1 MPPSSRWIAVG
12 AAVSIAL
19 AVYGLFAL
27 YDMAREDALTR
38 VASLTTDQA
47 DATAAQ
53 PEQMRGPESG
63 DTMDNGE
70 TDAAVGRPPEPE
82 STVAAVPEPA
92 EDDLTSEEGQATTA
106 GDSPTEHEVPSSAA
120 SDEQAESTAEA
131 EATAS
136 DEDPAESS
144 AGPPES
150 EDSARQ
156 PEQVETPVP
165 AERSG
170 EVASPPEEAPGS
182 SAAEDEATAP
192 PAAAEPELA
201 HLDTETAAGAGGE
214 VDPTDS
220 RVAQQDEVPASVTT
234 VVAEPAEDTPPPTA
248 ESETGDA
255 PDVAAVAVPVP
266 EPAAPPEPVE
276 QEDAGP
282 ALAEAEATPAEP
294 REDKPPPTAESET
307 GDAPEVAPVVAA
319 APEPAAAP
327 DPAVPQ
333 DGEPPLAEPEATP
346 AEPGEDTPSA
356 TAGSDTG
363 DVPDVAAVVVPVPE
377 PATPPAPAV
386 PQDENP
392 PLAEAEATPAEPAEE
407 RPPATAGSE
416 TGDVP
421 DVAAVVVP
429 VPGPATP
436 TAPAVPQGE
445 DPSSAEVEAPPA
457 EPAEDTPPPTASTE
471 TGDVPDVDP
480 VVAPALEPAAPPE
493 SVDQE
498 DAGFALAEA
507 EAIPTEPAEETPSST
522 ARSET
527 GDAPEVAP
535 VVAAAPEPAAPPV
548 RVEQEDARPALAE
561 AEATPAEPREDTPP
575 PTAESETGDA
585 PDVAAVVVPVPEPA
599 TPPALAVPQ
608 DEEPALAEGEASPAE
623 LAKVS
628 ASAPSTDGSERTA
641 DQEEPVTTPVSEA
654 PSADVAATEQAVSSE
669 SPDIAPAVPAD
680 GPGPDDGA
688 STEAPAA
695 QQVAALPEAPADA
708 TAPDP
713 EGAAA
718 PEESLPAPESMAPP
732 TPEDVAQFD
741 VVQVSPDGTVVVAGR
756 TVPGSQV
763 ELVVDGEVIATAD
776 TNRNGEFVF
785 VPDVQLLPGV
795 RELSIAVLSPD
806 VPDRRTASRI
816 VVVLIPDREMLAA
829 RVTEPTE
836 SAPSE
841 APIALLIDEQ
851 GETVGVIQPSPSMAD
866 PDTVLSL
873 TTVTFDEDGYASI
886 TGGGEAGQKVTVYLD
901 NEATGSTII
910 GENGYWT
917 VRTQHPLAKT
927 GSYKVR
933 IDQTAPN
940 DDTVT
945 ERIVTTL
952 IRAGG
957 KLIPA
962 AATVVTVV
970 KGNTLWG
977 ISRRHYGRGIL
988 YTLIYDSNSYQIADP
1003 HWIYPGQKF
1012 LIPKRN

>member
-1 MPPSSRWIAVG
+1 MP
-12 AAVSIAL
+12 
-19 AVYGLFAL
+19 
-27 YDMAREDALTR
+27 
-38 VASLTTDQA
+38 
-47 DATAAQ
+47 
-53 PEQMRGPESG
+53 
-63 DTMDNGE
+63 
-70 TDAAVGRPPEPE
+70 
-82 STVAAVPEPA
+82 
-92 EDDLTSEEGQATTA
+92 
-106 GDSPTEHEVPSSAA
+106 
-120 SDEQAESTAEA
+120 
-131 EATAS
+131 
-136 DEDPAESS
+136 
-144 AGPPES
+144 
-150 EDSARQ
+150 
-156 PEQVETPVP
+156 
-165 AERSG
+165 
-170 EVASPPEEAPGS
+170 
-182 SAAEDEATAP
+182 
-192 PAAAEPELA
+192 
-201 HLDTETAAGAGGE
+201 
-214 VDPTDS
+214 
-220 RVAQQDEVPASVTT
+220 
-234 VVAEPAEDTPPPTA
+234 
-248 ESETGDA
+248 
-255 PDVAAVAVPVP
+255 
-266 EPAAPPEPVE
+266 
-276 QEDAGP
+276 
-282 ALAEAEATPAEP
+282 
-294 REDKPPPTAESET
+294 
-307 GDAPEVAPVVAA
+307 
-319 APEPAAAP
+319 
-327 DPAVPQ
+327 
-333 DGEPPLAEPEATP
+333 
-346 AEPGEDTPSA
+346 
-356 TAGSDTG
+356 
-363 DVPDVAAVVVPVPE
+363 
-377 PATPPAPAV
+377 
-386 PQDENP
+386 
-392 PLAEAEATPAEPAEE
+392 
-407 RPPATAGSE
+407 
-416 TGDVP
+416 
-421 DVAAVVVP
+421 
-429 VPGPATP
+429 
-436 TAPAVPQGE
+436 
-445 DPSSAEVEAPPA
+445 
-457 EPAEDTPPPTASTE
+457 
-471 TGDVPDVDP
+471 
-480 VVAPALEPAAPPE
+480 
-493 SVDQE
+493 
-498 DAGFALAEA
+498 
-507 EAIPTEPAEETPSST
+507 
-522 ARSET
+522 
-527 GDAPEVAP
+527 
-535 VVAAAPEPAAPPV
+535 
-548 RVEQEDARPALAE
+548 VEQEDARPALAE

-608 DEEPALAEGEASPAE
+608 DEEPVLAEGEATAAE

-654 PSADVAATEQAVSSE
+654 QSADVAATEQAVSSE
-669 SPDIAPAVPAD
+669 SPDIAPAEPAD

-776 TNRNGEFVF
+776 TNRYGEFVF
-785 VPDVQLLPGV
+785 VPDVQLMPGV

>member
-1 MPPSSRWIAVG
+1 
-12 AAVSIAL
+12 
-19 AVYGLFAL
+19 
-27 YDMAREDALTR
+27 
-38 VASLTTDQA
+38 
-47 DATAAQ
+47 
-53 PEQMRGPESG
+53 
-63 DTMDNGE
+63 
-70 TDAAVGRPPEPE
+70 
-82 STVAAVPEPA
+82 
-92 EDDLTSEEGQATTA
+92 
-106 GDSPTEHEVPSSAA
+106 
-120 SDEQAESTAEA
+120 
-131 EATAS
+131 
-136 DEDPAESS
+136 
-144 AGPPES
+144 
-150 EDSARQ
+150 
-156 PEQVETPVP
+156 
-165 AERSG
+165 
-170 EVASPPEEAPGS
+170 
-182 SAAEDEATAP
+182 
-192 PAAAEPELA
+192 
-201 HLDTETAAGAGGE
+201 
-214 VDPTDS
+214 
-220 RVAQQDEVPASVTT
+220 
-234 VVAEPAEDTPPPTA
+234 
-248 ESETGDA
+248 
-255 PDVAAVAVPVP
+255 
-266 EPAAPPEPVE
+266 
-276 QEDAGP
+276 
-282 ALAEAEATPAEP
+282 
-294 REDKPPPTAESET
+294 
-307 GDAPEVAPVVAA
+307 
-319 APEPAAAP
+319 
-327 DPAVPQ
+327 
-333 DGEPPLAEPEATP
+333 
-346 AEPGEDTPSA
+346 
-356 TAGSDTG
+356 
-363 DVPDVAAVVVPVPE
+363 
-377 PATPPAPAV
+377 
-386 PQDENP
+386 
-392 PLAEAEATPAEPAEE
+392 
-407 RPPATAGSE
+407 
-416 TGDVP
+416 
-421 DVAAVVVP
+421 
-429 VPGPATP
+429 
-436 TAPAVPQGE
+436 
-445 DPSSAEVEAPPA
+445 
-457 EPAEDTPPPTASTE
+457 
-471 TGDVPDVDP
+471 
-480 VVAPALEPAAPPE
+480 
-493 SVDQE
+493 
-498 DAGFALAEA
+498 
-507 EAIPTEPAEETPSST
+507 
-522 ARSET
+522 
-527 GDAPEVAP
+527 
-535 VVAAAPEPAAPPV
+535 
-548 RVEQEDARPALAE
+548 
-561 AEATPAEPREDTPP
+561 
-575 PTAESETGDA
+575 
-585 PDVAAVVVPVPEPA
+585 
-599 TPPALAVPQ
+599 LAVPQ
-608 DEEPALAEGEASPAE
+608 DEEPALAEGEATPAE

-654 PSADVAATEQAVSSE
+654 QSADVAATEQAVSPE

-713 EGAAA
+713 AGAAA

>member
-1 MPPSSRWIAVG
+1 
-12 AAVSIAL
+12 
-19 AVYGLFAL
+19 
-27 YDMAREDALTR
+27 
-38 VASLTTDQA
+38 
-47 DATAAQ
+47 
-53 PEQMRGPESG
+53 
-63 DTMDNGE
+63 
-70 TDAAVGRPPEPE
+70 
-82 STVAAVPEPA
+82 
-92 EDDLTSEEGQATTA
+92 
-106 GDSPTEHEVPSSAA
+106 
-120 SDEQAESTAEA
+120 
-131 EATAS
+131 
-136 DEDPAESS
+136 
-144 AGPPES
+144 
-150 EDSARQ
+150 
-156 PEQVETPVP
+156 
-165 AERSG
+165 
-170 EVASPPEEAPGS
+170 
-182 SAAEDEATAP
+182 
-192 PAAAEPELA
+192 
-201 HLDTETAAGAGGE
+201 
-214 VDPTDS
+214 
-220 RVAQQDEVPASVTT
+220 
-234 VVAEPAEDTPPPTA
+234 
-248 ESETGDA
+248 
-255 PDVAAVAVPVP
+255 
-266 EPAAPPEPVE
+266 
-276 QEDAGP
+276 
-282 ALAEAEATPAEP
+282 
-294 REDKPPPTAESET
+294 
-307 GDAPEVAPVVAA
+307 
-319 APEPAAAP
+319 
-327 DPAVPQ
+327 
-333 DGEPPLAEPEATP
+333 
-346 AEPGEDTPSA
+346 
-356 TAGSDTG
+356 
-363 DVPDVAAVVVPVPE
+363 
-377 PATPPAPAV
+377 
-386 PQDENP
+386 
-392 PLAEAEATPAEPAEE
+392 
-407 RPPATAGSE
+407 
-416 TGDVP
+416 
-421 DVAAVVVP
+421 VAAVVVP

-493 SVDQE
+493 SIDQE
-498 DAGFALAEA
+498 DAGSALAEA

-527 GDAPEVAP
+527 GDAPEVDP

-548 RVEQEDARPALAE
+548 PVEQEDARPALAE

-575 PTAESETGDA
+575 PTAESETGDDPEVDPVVA
-585 PDVAAVVVPVPEPA
+585 AAPEPAAAPDPAVPQDGDPPSAESEATPAEPGEDTPSATAGSDTGDVPDVAAVVVPVPEPA

-608 DEEPALAEGEASPAE
+608 DEEPALAEGEATPAE

-654 PSADVAATEQAVSSE
+654 QSADVAATEQAVSPE

-713 EGAAA
+713 AGAAA